1 MTSPDSPAD
10 TLTDDVSRGMRSMMQ
25 VALVLGETLSRRREE
40 QLRQARERSTA
51 HAHALDSRLRAER
64 ASAEA
69 YLRPSFSPWW
79 WSAATPDVV
88 AQTYR
93 TAQAWKNDS
102 PVAAGAVVNLDD
114 QLAARFGVD
123 TAALTVDAAGPDVAA
138 QVAVALADRAERQ
151 QFAQSYRDRGFTV
164 VDDRPFGRGFIPT
177 WDLRQSS
184 GADVDQ
190 ATIDAEPKH
199 WAVHAGRNDLGELV
213 PEYFCTDPDAAGLT
227 RPVPPLHLVYED
239 WWWEM
244 AAEHQIA
251 EAHEQLLYNGAAY
264 GVVHVRDQI
273 SRRYGVD
280 AQKFAGT
287 PDDLS
292 ARLAAVVAERGKAPA
307 PDKAEN
313 DRLDA
318 AAAIAASS
326 ASLDHRDARGDLPAP
341 TATSPGDAE
350 QSDTDLAV
358 QWAKTALPRDAE
370 RAVYGNGARKTAAE
384 QTITTAWAV
393 EQAKAWAL
401 SNAPAL
407 AAQFSQSEA
416 SANREQYLTART
428 ELIGEWAAAGRPMAD
443 LDPRGP
449 LYDSR
454 ERRAADAE
462 AMRNAGVD
470 SDIVDARMIADVQQA
485 KPMTDTLN
493 PAVGGPSADRVEAPS
508 TRQRDRGPSR
518 HDTQRG
524 LDR

>member
-1 MTSPDSPAD
+1 MLPNES
-10 TLTDDVSRGMRSMMQ
+10 
-25 VALVLGETLSRRREE
+25 LG
-40 QLRQARERSTA
+40 
-51 HAHALDSRLRAER
+51 
-64 ASAEA
+64 SACD
-69 YLRPSFSPWW
+69 LKPCPGPSFSPRW

-102 PVAAGAVVNLDD
+102 PVAANAVFNLDD

-123 TAALTVDAAGPDVAA
+123 TAALMVG
-138 QVAVALADRAERQ
+138 
-151 QFAQSYRDRGFTV
+151 
-164 VDDRPFGRGFIPT
+164 
-177 WDLRQSS
+177 
-184 GADVDQ
+184 
-190 ATIDAEPKH
+190 AEPKH
-199 WAVHAGRNDLGELV
+199 WAVHAGRNDRGELV
-213 PEYFCTDPDAAGLT
+213 PKYFCTDPDAAGLT

-239 WWWEM
+239 CWWEM

-251 EAHEQLLYNGAAY
+251 EAHEQLMYTGAAY
-264 GVVHVRDQI
+264 GVAHVRDQI
-273 SRRYGVD
+273 SRRDGVD

-292 ARLAAVVAERGKAPA
+292 ARLAAVVAERDKAPA

-313 DRLDA
+313 DRRDA

-326 ASLDHRDARGDLPAP
+326 ASLAHRDARDDLPAP
-341 TATSPGDAE
+341 TPTSPDAAE
-350 QSDTDLAV
+350 QADPAHAV

-370 RAVYGNGARKTAAE
+370 RAVYGNGTRKTAEE
-384 QTITTAWAV
+384 QAITTAWAV

-428 ELIGEWAAAGRPMAD
+428 ELLDEWTAAGRPKAN

-462 AMRNAGVD
+462 AMLDAGID
-470 SDIVDARMIADVQQA
+470 ADIVDARMIADVQQA
-485 KPMTDTLN
+485 KPIDGALSHDAGQ
-493 PAVGGPSADRVEAPS
+493 PATAGTETTP
-508 TRQRDRGPSR
+508 TRRRDR
-518 HDTQRG
+518 
-524 LDR
+524 DRSGNDIRPGMDR

>member
-1 MTSPDSPAD
+1 MKPCP
-10 TLTDDVSRGMRSMMQ
+10 G
-25 VALVLGETLSRRREE
+25 
-40 QLRQARERSTA
+40 
-51 HAHALDSRLRAER
+51 
-64 ASAEA
+64 
-69 YLRPSFSPWW
+69 PSFSPRW

-138 QVAVALADRAERQ
+138 QVAADLADRAERQ
-151 QFAQSYRDRGFTV
+151 EFTQSYRDRGFAV

-190 ATIDAEPKH
+190 ATIDVEPKH
-199 WAVHAGRNDLGELV
+199 WAVQAGRNDLGELV

-251 EAHEQLLYNGAAY
+251 KAHEQLMYNGATY
-264 GVVHVRDQI
+264 GVAHVRGQI

-287 PDDLS
+287 PDDLH
-292 ARLAAVVAERGKAPA
+292 ARLAAVVAERDKAPVT
-307 PDKAEN
+307 DKTDN
-313 DRLDA
+313 DRRDA
-318 AAAIAASS
+318 AAAITASS
-326 ASLDHRDARGDLPAP
+326 ASLAHQDARGDLPAP
-341 TATSPGDAE
+341 TPTSPGDAE

-401 SNAPAL
+401 NNAPAL

-428 ELIGEWAAAGRPMAD
+428 ELLDEWAAAGRPKAD

-454 ERRAADAE
+454 ERRATDAE
-462 AMRNAGVD
+462 AMLDAGID
-470 SDIVDARMIADVQQA
+470 NDIVDARMIADVQQA
-485 KPMTDTLN
+485 KPIIDALN
-493 PAVGGPSADRVEAPS
+493 HAGDRQPSTGQEAP
-508 TRQRDRGPSR
+508 THRRERSR
-518 HDTQRG
+518 SGLDTQHG
-524 LDR
+524 MDK